1 MLDENE
7 SIYEIENEIQFV
19 VEDTGPGLS
28 KEQQEYLFQ
37 LFGKAKFSD
46 DKLQT
51 GLGVGLTYCKQVIEQ
66 LQGNIMCVSEEGK
79 GAKFIYTLKVKSKE
93 GDNGLS
99 QKEQN

>member
-46 DKLQT
+46 DKL
-51 GLGVGLTYCKQVIEQ
+51 
-66 LQGNIMCVSEEGK
+66 
-79 GAKFIYTLKVKSKE
+79 
-93 GDNGLS
+93 
-99 QKEQN
+99 

>member
-1 MLDENE
+1 M
-7 SIYEIENEIQFV
+7 
-19 VEDTGPGLS
+19 
-28 KEQQEYLFQ
+28 
-37 LFGKAKFSD
+37 
-46 DKLQT
+46 
-51 GLGVGLTYCKQVIEQ
+51 GLTYCKQVIEQ